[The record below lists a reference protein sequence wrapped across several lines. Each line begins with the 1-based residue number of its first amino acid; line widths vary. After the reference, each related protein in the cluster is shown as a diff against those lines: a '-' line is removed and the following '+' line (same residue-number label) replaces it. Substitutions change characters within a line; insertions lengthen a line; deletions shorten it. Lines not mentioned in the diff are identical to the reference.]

1 MRDSACWRSGE
12 ITQPRSH
19 FFGQLLYCLSTNL
32 GHFFTPLPPFCA
44 DVIYGGPPPSPSIF
58 CPFINALLARWRGA
72 RSRSCS
78 CSSRR
83 DISQRD
89 KCCSHFTAPMSMS
102 SLQVVTGPP
111 YMTSAQGG
119 FKNTSNLRTNK
130 QHINYADMGDTKIWW
145 KSYIETPCG
154 HGHRGHI
161 RTTGLMAKS
170 SLGPS

>member
-1 MRDSACWRSGE
+1 MAHPTGLPNKVCPRLRDSACWRSGE

-119 FKNTSNLRTNK
+119 GS
-130 QHINYADMGDTKIWW
+130 KIPQICGQTAY
-145 KSYIETPCG
+145 KLCG
-154 HGHRGHI
+154 HGGTQKFGGSHI
-161 RTTGLMAKS
+161 
-170 SLGPS
+170 